1 MDLRFDVEHLGHHW
15 SMVPD
20 LGQLEGSPER
30 RRGSHCLRGMQGF
43 DSLRLA
49 GVYLS
54 LGIRIRQHL
63 PDLPTT
69 STSCE
74 G

>member
-1 MDLRFDVEHLGHHW
+1 MDLRFDVEHLGHHR

-20 LGQLEGSPER
+20 LGQLEGS
-30 RRGSHCLRGMQGF
+30 RRGSRCLRGMQGF